1 MFTNYWIYLISL
13 PKEEQFEQL
22 AIILIS
28 FLILFII
35 SLFLIFLKLKFQDKT
50 KNKLFKK
57 FLEKI

>member
-1 MFTNYWIYLISL
+1 MFTNYWIYLIYL

-22 AIILIS
+22 VIILIS

-35 SLFLIFLKLKFQDKT
+35 SLFLFFLKLKFQDKT

>member
-22 AIILIS
+22 VIILIS

-35 SLFLIFLKLKFQDKT
+35 SVFLIFLQLKFQDKT

>member
-22 AIILIS
+22 VIILIS

>member
-22 AIILIS
+22 VIILIS
-28 FLILFII
+28 FLSLFSI

>member
-22 AIILIS
+22 VIILIS

-35 SLFLIFLKLKFQDKT
+35 SLFLIFLKLKFHDKT

-57 FLEKI
+57 KIKKI

>member
-22 AIILIS
+22 VIILIS
-28 FLILFII
+28 FLILLII